1 MLVYDEMG
9 YGQVDAQPIYDAS
22 GWISYITKNQS
33 IDGWDIMNTQL
44 VR

>member
-9 YGQVDAQPIYDAS
+9 YGQVDVQPIYDAS